1 LDYKKGK
8 NEALQFL
15 IGQIMRETRGKA
27 NPEIISEILKKIL
40 K

>member
-1 LDYKKGK
+1 
-8 NEALQFL
+8 LQFL

-27 NPEIISEILKKIL
+27 SPKIISDILKKLL